1 MQVLLNLKGLPK
13 FLCLY
18 KSRFIPQDAYLAY
31 LHPPSQLVTYSFCLG
46 YNGAS
51 APSFLLHTPGIDHT
65 TSCIFF
71 SLLLIFPQHFSV
83 LRLTVTFLAGQQ
95 HQGACLPSSEIL
107 RLHRGQHRC
116 VVLLLLIYVTPQS
129 STQAIVI
136 IQGTLQLT
144 IVCGETEDSGA
155 YC

>member
-18 KSRFIPQDAYLAY
+18 KSRFIPQDVYLAY

-51 APSFLLHTPGIDHT
+51 AHSFLLHTPGIDHK

-83 LRLTVTFLAGQQ
+83 LRLTVTFLAGQ
-95 HQGACLPSSEIL
+95 
-107 RLHRGQHRC
+107 
-116 VVLLLLIYVTPQS
+116 
-129 STQAIVI
+129 
-136 IQGTLQLT
+136 
-144 IVCGETEDSGA
+144 
-155 YC
+155 